1 MGVVSPLFE
10 IYSGAC
16 SCPETPAH
24 FPLELDTFLVLE
36 ITLYYYFFNVVGFF
50 GGVSYLFQF
59 NWNKVFK
66 GDYVD
71 VLIYAQHKQ
80 LECIA
85 TANF

>member
-1 MGVVSPLFE
+1 M
-10 IYSGAC
+10 
-16 SCPETPAH
+16 
-24 FPLELDTFLVLE
+24 D
-36 ITLYYYFFNVVGFF
+36 FF
-50 GGVSYLFQF
+50 GGVYYLFQF

-80 LECIA
+80 LECVP